1 MKILIG
7 VLLLSITALVT
18 CSDTQAAKKW
28 TSKSAKLC
36 TTAGEIETRKPEL
49 SETSGTSVKN
59 IPPVGCALP
68 MAELEEVVQQAP

>member
-7 VLLLSITALVT
+7 VLLLSVTALVT

-36 TTAGEIETRKPEL
+36 TTAGETRKSEL
-49 SETSGTSVKN
+49 SEASGTSVKN
-59 IPPVGCALP
+59 IPPIGCALP
-68 MAELEEVVQQAP
+68 MAHLEEVVQQAP